1 MKKNIYLI
9 ILSFFAIYFIWG
21 STYLLNKIAV
31 QDIPPLFLGCIRFT
45 IAGLLIFIIAIILK
59 QKIIISRI
67 ELRNSLIASFFFLSF
82 GNGLFVWALKYI
94 DSGFASLLTATQP
107 LIVLLMMWMLNGKK
121 IQLKSII
128 GIVFGLVG
136 IFLLIGQDEIIRS
149 ENQVIGT
156 VMGFTCILSWSYGSI
171 FVSRAQLPKNF
182 FISAGYQMLFGG
194 LILLIASL
202 VVGEDW
208 IHPTTWKDVTLI
220 SIALLIVFGSIIAF
234 TAFNYLLKYIS
245 TEKVATSTYVNPVV
259 ALFLGSYFLDEKV
272 STQSIIATAIL
283 FLGVYFINSNKK
295 SKSSNINK

>member
-31 QDIPPLFLGCIRFT
+31 TDIPPLFLGCIRFT
-45 IAGLLIFIIAIILK
+45 IAGLLIFLIAKLLK
-59 QKIIISRI
+59 QNIIISRI

-107 LIVLLMMWMLNGKK
+107 LIVLLMMWLLYGKK

-136 IFLLIGQDEIIRS
+136 IFLLIGQEEIIRS
-149 ENQVIGT
+149 ENQIIGIA
-156 VMGFTCILSWSYGSI
+156 MGFTCILSWSYGSV

-202 VVGEDW
+202 IVGEDW
-208 IHPTTWKDVTLI
+208 VYPSQWKDATLI
-220 SIALLIVFGSIIAF
+220 SIVLLVIFGSIVAF
-234 TAFNYLLKYIS
+234 TAFNYLLKFVS

-272 STQSIIATAIL
+272 STQSMVATAIL